1 MNDAP
6 VLVIEDDESIRDLVG
21 ETLREA
27 GYRVEEAPT
36 GEAGLRRARAE
47 TPRLV
52 VLDLL
57 LPGMDGWQVISEL
70 RRTAQLERVPV
81 LVVSILDPDPPPA
94 SVDGYIA
101 KPFSPS
107 RVVDKVAELSGPP
120 SGGVAA

>member
-6 VLVIEDDESIRDLVG
+6 VLVIEDDESVRDLIG

-36 GEAGLRRARAE
+36 GEAGLRMARAE

-70 RRTAQLERVPV
+70 RRAGQLEPVPV
-81 LVVSILDPDPPPA
+81 LVVSILDPDHPPA
-94 SVDGYIA
+94 SVDGYIV

-107 RVVDKVAELSGPP
+107 RVVDKVAELGGPP
-120 SGGVAA
+120 PGGVAA

>member
-1 MNDAP
+1 MNDPP
-6 VLVIEDDESIRDLVG
+6 VLVIDDDESNRDLIG

-36 GEAGLRRARAE
+36 GEAGLRKARAE
-47 TPRLV
+47 TPRLI

-57 LPGMDGWQVISEL
+57 LPGMDGWQVIGKL
-70 RRTAQLERVPV
+70 RGTAQLERVPV
-81 LVVSILDPDPPPA
+81 LVVSILDPDHPPA
-94 SVDGYIA
+94 GVAGYIV

-120 SGGVAA
+120 GGVAA